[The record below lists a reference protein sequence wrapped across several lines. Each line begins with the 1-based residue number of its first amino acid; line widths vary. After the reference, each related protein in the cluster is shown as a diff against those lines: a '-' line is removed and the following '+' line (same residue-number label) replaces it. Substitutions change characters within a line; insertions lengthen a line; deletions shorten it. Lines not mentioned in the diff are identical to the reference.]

1 MIHHEL
7 DKKHIRVVKKIDQ
20 GIPPVHIDRNRIE
33 QVLINLM
40 LNAIHASPQGGTLEL
55 KTYCHGITESF
66 CDRYNLDK
74 AKFGA
79 GTTAIICDV
88 EDNGTGILPEH
99 LQKVFGPFFTTKRAS
114 GGIGLGLSVTKS
126 IMDNHNGIVAIE
138 NITDHSG
145 VRARL
150 VFQPCQ

>member
-1 MIHHEL
+1 MQLSTSNNMTLKDSNAKSNVKCKYYLYLSKDLSFIKL
-7 DKKHIRVVKKIDQ
+7 D
-20 GIPPVHIDRNRIE
+20 
-33 QVLINLM
+33 
-40 LNAIHASPQGGTLEL
+40 
-55 KTYCHGITESF
+55 
-66 CDRYNLDK
+66 LDK